1 MLTKERQLEA
11 TVKQFEA
18 TVKQLEATVEQMEA
32 TVEQM
37 EATIKQ
43 MEAELTNSREA
54 KEESDSRL
62 EAMLQI
68 LDQNQEFFLENNKK
82 RLFPE

>member
-1 MLTKERQLEA
+1 LATKERQLEA
-11 TVKQFEA
+11 MVKQLEA

-32 TVEQM
+32 TVKQM
-37 EATIKQ
+37 EVTIKQ
-43 MEAELTNSREA
+43 MEAELKNSREA

-68 LDQNQEFFLENNKK
+68 LDQNQEFFWKTIRK
-82 RLFPE
+82 DVPE